1 MSESITLKARC
12 VKCCFKKDDYRIF
25 SWSPID
31 HNESVKLS
39 PYFTFSTKGNDSY
52 IDENKDYEIEIE
64 EIAYDKRYGGTYK
77 ILSVPS
83 MSNFDVSTLT
93 LDQKK
98 EILMD
103 CTTSERIANNILEA
117 YPDFIELI
125 LTKGK
130 EAIDVSRIKGVGEVY
145 LGAYARNLLEKY
157 KYLGIIQH
165 FKDYKFDVSDC
176 KKLIEE
182 YLDEEHITK
191 EIQSNPYKVLISTL
205 GRSFEFADR
214 MIMELREDLKVSE
227 MRCAYLILSVL
238 ERNEQEGSTRLNGN
252 DLYYYIMEE
261 YNVPELEPLIVPT
274 AMNNDLFYYDE
285 ESKDLSIMST
295 YQGECKVADF
305 VKDKIANS
313 TQLDIDWTQYT
324 TIDDFTMSEKQGKA
338 LEMFCK
344 YNFMILAGYSGSG
357 KAQPIDTIIPTP
369 NGYKK
374 LGDIK
379 VGDYVYDRFGKPT
392 KVLGVYPQ
400 GALDCYTVTLSDGR
414 KTQCNDEH
422 LWSYYTNR
430 GNLCTK
436 TLREMI
442 DGGIKNKSIN
452 KYKIPT
458 NKAIEYNYK
467 ELPLDPYVLGSF
479 IGNGCCKERAL
490 TISSNDE
497 EQVKMIADILN
508 VEYKKNHEKNY
519 SWGFLRND
527 KYVSPFN
534 GREVKYLH
542 TKDIL
547 PKEICCEAYQK
558 RIPTEY
564 KYGSIE
570 QRYSLLQGLF
580 DTDGYINN
588 KAPRFNMSYCTTSK
602 LLADDIME
610 VLRSLGYICS
620 MSKDKRSLERKNI
633 KNGHI
638 CYEINLLC
646 DNSEKEKFFRLTR
659 KKEIAIKAKEYK
671 KHRNYNQISITNIK
685 KEEYQKEM
693 VCIYVDNDEHLYLT
707 NDYIVTHNTT
717 SLKGLIKLM
726 ESNGM
731 TYTLLAPTGKA
742 SRRITESVNRQ
753 ASTIHRK
760 ALRDGEISTDVL
772 IVDEMSM
779 TDLPTFLMML
789 NVIENPNIRVVLVGD
804 PAQLMPVGIGCVF
817 NDLINSGKVPM
828 ITLDE
833 IFRYDTDGGIFVA
846 TNVRQGKKFFDNDIV
861 KVHNNEYSV
870 YNNYKFV
877 QTDNIF
883 DTIVEQYNKLL
894 SKGVKPHDI
903 LCLSPFNV
911 GDEGSYRINNAIQ
924 AEVNPP
930 KPNEAHLDRK
940 VDKDKTI
947 ISFRV
952 GDKLLN
958 KKNDYQALPYDS
970 WKEIEQSDNM
980 LSLDDVALTSVF
992 NGQDGVIRELDDKK
1006 LIAQFDEELIVFDKA
1021 KLQNLLL
1028 AYCISVHASQG
1039 SEAKY
1044 VLNVVSPSHKRM
1056 LNRNLLY
1063 VADTRSKIMQ
1073 IDIGDMATYND
1084 ALLIDGNAERDTWL
1098 KELMM
1103 KGEDEIEN

>member
-1 MSESITLKARC
+1 MSETIKAKFKITKKVFQNNDFFIFGASPIPPFPDSLKLNQYFCITLKGELSYLSEGKEYELE
-12 VKCCFKKDDYRIF
+12 VEELSTDKYGTSYRVVSAPSI
-25 SWSPID
+25 
-31 HNESVKLS
+31 NME
-39 PYFTFSTKGNDSY
+39 
-52 IDENKDYEIEIE
+52 EIEHLTKERSQEILE
-64 EIAYDKRYGGTYK
+64 EI
-77 ILSVPS
+77 
-83 MSNFDVSTLT
+83 
-93 LDQKK
+93 
-98 EILMD
+98 
-103 CTTSERIANNILEA
+103 TTSSQANYVLDA
-117 YPDFIELI
+117 YENFIWLA

-130 EAIDVSRIKGVGEVY
+130 EAFDLNKIYNVGECR
-145 LGAYARNLLEKY
+145 LNAYIRELNTKY
-157 KYLGIIQH
+157 KYLNIMNKLKEWKLDI
-165 FKDYKFDVSDC
+165 SDC

-182 YLDEEHITK
+182 YLDEEHIAK

-252 DLYYYIMEE
+252 DLYYYIMEK

-357 KAQPIDTIIPTP
+357 K
-369 NGYKK
+369 
-374 LGDIK
+374 
-379 VGDYVYDRFGKPT
+379 
-392 KVLGVYPQ
+392 
-400 GALDCYTVTLSDGR
+400 
-414 KTQCNDEH
+414 
-422 LWSYYTNR
+422 
-430 GNLCTK
+430 
-436 TLREMI
+436 
-442 DGGIKNKSIN
+442 
-452 KYKIPT
+452 
-458 NKAIEYNYK
+458 
-467 ELPLDPYVLGSF
+467 
-479 IGNGCCKERAL
+479 
-490 TISSNDE
+490 
-497 EQVKMIADILN
+497 
-508 VEYKKNHEKNY
+508 
-519 SWGFLRND
+519 
-527 KYVSPFN
+527 
-534 GREVKYLH
+534 
-542 TKDIL
+542 
-547 PKEICCEAYQK
+547 
-558 RIPTEY
+558 
-564 KYGSIE
+564 
-570 QRYSLLQGLF
+570 
-580 DTDGYINN
+580 
-588 KAPRFNMSYCTTSK
+588 TTS
-602 LLADDIME
+602 I
-610 VLRSLGYICS
+610 RGI
-620 MSKDKRSLERKNI
+620 
-633 KNGHI
+633 
-638 CYEINLLC
+638 
-646 DNSEKEKFFRLTR
+646 
-659 KKEIAIKAKEYK
+659 
-671 KHRNYNQISITNIK
+671 
-685 KEEYQKEM
+685 
-693 VCIYVDNDEHLYLT
+693 
-707 NDYIVTHNTT
+707 
-717 SLKGLIKLM
+717 IKLM

-846 TNVRQGKKFFDNDIV
+846 TNVRQGKQFFDNDIV

-870 YNNYKFV
+870 YNNYKFI

-930 KPNEAHLDRK
+930 KPNETHLDRK
-940 VDKDKTI
+940 VDKDKTT

-1006 LIAQFDEELIVFDKA
+1006 LIAQFDEELIVFDKV

-1103 KGEDEIEN
+1103 KGEDEIEDREA